1 MKVEVVK
8 NERRKKNT
16 VITEQ
21 NMKKGLIAVG
31 ILALI
36 TIGVVYFVIKNTDSW
51 LTKSTIQRRAMPAD
65 QCQKIDTWF
74 WDDTG
79 YSLTND
85 EGATGRLITKGE
97 EEYIIAG
104 MEYFYEKTGVQPYL
118 WAVSFYDDL
127 QIKCHS
133 PYERKKMRDQMMAD
147 KYEELFGSDGGHV
160 LIAVS
165 DSYKFPAYYYWV
177 CYAGD
182 NAKNQV
188 MDEEAAQIL
197 MDCLSFMYEPGNVHP
212 GRTIGNAFVKAADTM
227 MMDQTFTS
235 YAIAI
240 VIVGVMIFIALICI
254 ASIRR
259 SGKENVEYHKTLTAR
274 EEARKEEAIADQ
286 KQADLDR
293 KKYEDEL
300 ETQYVAI
307 PCPNCG
313 GSGNKIRMGTVGICK
328 FCGTAIKVGRDGK
341 VEFLSNDD

>member
-1 MKVEVVK
+1 
-8 NERRKKNT
+8 
-16 VITEQ
+16 
-21 NMKKGLIAVG
+21 MKKGLIAVAV
-31 ILALI
+31 IAIVAVLAACFGFK
-36 TIGVVYFVIKNTDSW
+36 TSGESW

-118 WAVSFYDDL
+118 WAVSFYDEL
-127 QIKCHS
+127 WELHS
-133 PYERKKMRDQMMAD
+133 IYDEREMRDQMMAD

-165 DSYKFPAYYYWV
+165 DSNRFPTSYYWV

-259 SGKENVEYHKTLTAR
+259 SGKENVAYHKTLKAR

-300 ETQYVAI
+300 ETQYMAI

-313 GSGNKIRMGTVGICK
+313 GSGNKIRKGTVGICK
-328 FCGTAIKVGRDGK
+328 YCGTAIKVGRDGK
-341 VEFLSNDD
+341 IEFLSNDD